1 MLVLP
6 QAPSHLNLLVFLFLL
21 FLLLLCGSQ
30 DPCHDFPVIFLR
42 RDIICLWCIHH
53 FFCHNWATKVQETC
67 YPWMTRYVS
76 LPMILT
82 FIPLFLRDE
91 WTSNFDVKTNIPCG
105 FKMNELATLMWKPTS
120 HVALIHSHLRILSF
134 GSHVPIQS
142 LQECEFQHIQPQ
154 PCYRSFFGPGCT
166 MSWGRMMVVQL
177 YSSLGTHEIPPGKKV
192 ETLFNSWV
200 HTWENRKSLKTYI
213 EHGKKLKI

>member
-1 MLVLP
+1 
-6 QAPSHLNLLVFLFLL
+6 
-21 FLLLLCGSQ
+21 
-30 DPCHDFPVIFLR
+30 
-42 RDIICLWCIHH
+42 
-53 FFCHNWATKVQETC
+53 
-67 YPWMTRYVS
+67 
-76 LPMILT
+76 
-82 FIPLFLRDE
+82 
-91 WTSNFDVKTNIPCG
+91 
-105 FKMNELATLMWKPTS
+105 MNELATLMWKPTS

-142 LQECEFQHIQPQ
+142 LQECEFQPHKVGHIQPQ

-213 EHGKKLKI
+213 EHGKKTQDLGYLGVQKRTMEVAVWVDWTCKNGQFHRQQTCGLKQQKIDDLCPWEIPTAKRWTLSRW